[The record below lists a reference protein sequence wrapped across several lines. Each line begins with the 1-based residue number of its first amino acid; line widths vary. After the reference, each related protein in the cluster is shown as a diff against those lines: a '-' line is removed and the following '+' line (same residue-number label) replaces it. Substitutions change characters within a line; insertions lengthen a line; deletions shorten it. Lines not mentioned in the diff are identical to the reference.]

1 LSRWKNKMKKYLLKN
16 KMGEVINVTIQLC
29 EKDSIEYFSII
40 KQIPKKELLKI
51 YKVEKYENRN
61 NN

>member
-1 LSRWKNKMKKYLLKN
+1 MNLMDKCLLKT
-16 KMGEVINVTIQLC
+16 KEDEVVNFTLQLC
-29 EKDSIEYFSII
+29 EEDSIEYFSIM

-51 YKVEKYENRN
+51 YKVEKDENWN

>member
-1 LSRWKNKMKKYLLKN
+1 MEKYLLKT
-16 KMGEVINVTIQLC
+16 KEGEVVNFTLQLC
-29 EKDSIEYFSII
+29 EEDSIEYFSII

-51 YKVEKYENRN
+51 YKVDKDEDWN

>member
-1 LSRWKNKMKKYLLKN
+1 MSRWKNKMKKYLLKN

>member
-1 LSRWKNKMKKYLLKN
+1 MGKYLLKT
-16 KMGEVINVTIQLC
+16 KEGEVVNVTQQLC
-29 EKDSIEYFSII
+29 EVDSIEYFSIM

-51 YKVEKYENRN
+51 YKVEKDENWN

>member
-1 LSRWKNKMKKYLLKN
+1 MRKYLLKN
-16 KMGEVINVTIQLC
+16 KEGEVINVTLQLY
-29 EKDSIEYFSII
+29 EEDAIEYFSIM

-51 YKVEKYENRN
+51 YKVEKDENWN